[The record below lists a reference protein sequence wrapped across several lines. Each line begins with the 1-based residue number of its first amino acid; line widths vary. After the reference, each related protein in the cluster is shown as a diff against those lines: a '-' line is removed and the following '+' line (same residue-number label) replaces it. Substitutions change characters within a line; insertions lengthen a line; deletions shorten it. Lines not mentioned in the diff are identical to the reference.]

1 MDAAFGCSL
10 GIPFG
15 AFGTSGIPCRL
26 AATGDYPPSLR
37 SPWRAAHVPAG
48 AIPKDGPSA
57 GVTMATA
64 IASVLS
70 GRRVRP
76 DTAMTGE
83 ITLTGLVLPVG
94 GIKEKVL
101 GARRLGFEQVILPR
115 QNEQDLDDLPEDV
128 RSEMN
133 FVLAERIE
141 EVLEAAMIEGA

>member
-1 MDAAFGCSL
+1 
-10 GIPFG
+10 
-15 AFGTSGIPCRL
+15 
-26 AATGDYPPSLR
+26 
-37 SPWRAAHVPAG
+37 
-48 AIPKDGPSA
+48 
-57 GVTMATA
+57 
-64 IASVLS
+64 
-70 GRRVRP
+70 
-76 DTAMTGE
+76 
-83 ITLTGLVLPVG
+83 VLPVG